1 MSVLDGLN
9 HFIETYV
16 RIFRGLRSIKL
27 LAPFLIM
34 GCIKTAL
41 LTILVLFY
49 LPPVHK
55 ILVPI
60 LGYFY
65 SDRVLHFPYFY
76 MVLPQIFMY
85 GSSLVLD
92 LVFGVVLYAAAVFVI
107 GTNIKQER
115 GGLIEG
121 LRTALKSYGS
131 LILVW
136 FLKTTILTVIFQFG
150 WSLIIPILY
159 GLPFADFSSFL
170 IVQIAGL
177 IVTAFLVYAV
187 PAIMLHHQSFLPA
200 VLTSIKFAGKNFIY
214 SFFLVLIPWL
224 ISLPLNYFI
233 FSKVHVIIRKFSYS
247 VMIYLL
253 GLDIIIAVFTS
264 FILLAGITY
273 FYLYKTE

>member
-1 MSVLDGLN
+1 LSVLDGLN

-16 RIFRGLRSIKL
+16 RIFRGLRSFKL

-34 GCIKTAL
+34 GCIKAIL

-55 ILVPI
+55 MLVPI
-60 LGYFY
+60 LDYFY

-76 MVLPQIFMY
+76 VVLPQIFMY

-92 LVFGVVLYAAAVFVI
+92 LIFGVILYAAAVFVI
-107 GTNIKQER
+107 GTNIKHER

-121 LRTALKSYGS
+121 LRTALKSCGS

-136 FLKTTILTVIFQFG
+136 LLKTAILTVIFQFG

-159 GLPFADFSSFL
+159 GLPFADFSSFFV
-170 IVQIAGL
+170 VQIAGL

-187 PAIMLHHQSFLPA
+187 PAIMLHRQGFVAA
-200 VLTSIKFAGKNFIY
+200 VLTSIKFTGKNFIY
-214 SFFLVLIPWL
+214 TFFLVFIPWL

-233 FSKVHVIIRKFSYS
+233 FSRVHVIIGKFSYS
-247 VMIYLL
+247 LMIYLL
-253 GLDIIIAVFTS
+253 GLDIIITVFTS

>member
-1 MSVLDGLN
+1 LSVLDGLN

-34 GCIKTAL
+34 GCINAIF

-55 ILVPI
+55 ILIPI

-76 MVLPQIFMY
+76 LVLPQIFTY
-85 GSSLVLD
+85 GSSLILE
-92 LVFGVVLYAAAVFVI
+92 LVFGVIFYAAAIFII
-107 GTNIKQER
+107 GTNIKHER

-121 LRTALKSYGS
+121 LRTALKSYIS

-136 FLKTTILTVIFQFG
+136 LLKTVILTVIFQFG
-150 WSLIIPILY
+150 WSLIFPILY

-170 IVQIAGL
+170 VVQIAGL

-187 PAIMLHHQSFLPA
+187 PAIMLHRQGVVA
-200 VLTSIKFAGKNFIY
+200 AILTSIKFTGKNFIY
-214 SFFLVLIPWL
+214 SFFLVFIPWL

-233 FSKVHVIIRKFSYS
+233 ISKVYIIISKFSYS

-253 GLDIIIAVFTS
+253 GLHIIITVFSS
-264 FILLAGITY
+264 FILLSGITY
-273 FYLYKTE
+273 FYLDKTE